1 MMEALVRRM
10 KRTKTGI
17 VAEKGNFHSPGE
29 TEKHKSKFP
38 EGDIFYANNGH
49 LWSAFLSAI
58 SEIVM
63 AQDPILPEKR
73 MTDMPKT
80 SL

>member
-10 KRTKTGI
+10 RRTKTGI

-38 EGDIFYANNGH
+38 EV
-49 LWSAFLSAI
+49 
-58 SEIVM
+58 VM